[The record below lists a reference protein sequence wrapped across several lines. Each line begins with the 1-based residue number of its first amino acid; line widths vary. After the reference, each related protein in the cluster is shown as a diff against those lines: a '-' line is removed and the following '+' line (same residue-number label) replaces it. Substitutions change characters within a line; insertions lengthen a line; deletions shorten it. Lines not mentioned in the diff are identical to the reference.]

1 MIVVS
6 NTSPITSLAAISQ
19 LNLLQQLYGNVI
31 IPEAVDRE
39 LTGSSTPVPGTIEV
53 QTFNWIQTRVVSDR
67 TLVTRLQQQQ
77 LDEGES
83 EAIALAIEL
92 KAELLLIDERRGR
105 TEANNLGIRI
115 TGVLGVLVEAK
126 RRGLISQ
133 VKPVMDELIAIAE
146 FRVRQAL
153 YDRVL

>member
-6 NTSPITSLAAISQ
+6 DTSPITSLAAISQ

-115 TGVLGVLVEAK
+115 TGVLGVS
-126 RRGLISQ
+126 G
-133 VKPVMDELIAIAE
+133 
-146 FRVRQAL
+146 
-153 YDRVL
+153 